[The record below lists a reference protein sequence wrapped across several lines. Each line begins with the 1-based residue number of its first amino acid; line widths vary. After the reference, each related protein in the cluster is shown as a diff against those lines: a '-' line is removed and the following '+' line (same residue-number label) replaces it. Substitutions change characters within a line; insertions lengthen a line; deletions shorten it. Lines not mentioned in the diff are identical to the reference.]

1 MKSGGY
7 TLYAEEIIRP
17 LDGKVAS
24 NLIGHTIYK
33 APTLSTAAFNTTS
46 VVTQPKR
53 QGLVLCEYYN
63 TETGSL
69 SRVKKAPILSTAA
82 FGGAMRKTAKRLKR
96 AFPEENLQIRQHKK
110 TPTKT
115 TV

>member
-17 LDGKVAS
+17 LDGKGAS

-33 APTLSTAAFNTTS
+33 APT
-46 VVTQPKR
+46 
-53 QGLVLCEYYN
+53 
-63 TETGSL
+63 
-69 SRVKKAPILSTAA
+69 LSTAA